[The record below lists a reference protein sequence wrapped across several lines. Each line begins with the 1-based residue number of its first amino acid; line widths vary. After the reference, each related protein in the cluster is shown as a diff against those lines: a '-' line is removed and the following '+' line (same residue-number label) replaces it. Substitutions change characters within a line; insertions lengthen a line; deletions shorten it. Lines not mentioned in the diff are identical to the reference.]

1 MKISYNT
8 WAYSS
13 FFVWVPSYT
22 LDETIKRI
30 ARLGYDGIEI
40 GAAAPHAY
48 PAHLGADR
56 RAQVRDL
63 LQEHG
68 IALSS
73 MLPAPSGGPGN
84 NPASPYVEERRATVE
99 HYKEL
104 AELTAQWGG
113 KTLIYLPGWTIF
125 GTPRRQ
131 AWAWT
136 RECLKEVS
144 EAIADTGVT
153 LVIEPTSHDTNLCES
168 ADDAIELMQDV
179 DAENVKLMFDTFH
192 VMYRKEVLSDYPHM
206 MGSDLKHIHISD
218 NDRLPP
224 GSGVGDFPSLVDALI
239 DTGFDGY
246 LTMET
251 GFHRRG
257 IEPDEDARTGIEYL
271 RPLVE
276 SRLAARGAH
285 AAGAAASNGTPATVR
300 S

>member
-30 ARLGYDGIEI
+30 ASLGYDGIEI

-48 PAHLGADR
+48 PPHLGADR

-104 AELTAQWGG
+104 AELVASWGG
-113 KTLIYLPGWTIF
+113 KTLIYLPGWIIF
-125 GTPRRQ
+125 GTSRRQ
-131 AWAWT
+131 AWAWS
-136 RECLKEVS
+136 REVLTEVAH
-144 EAIADTGVT
+144 AIAHTGVT
-153 LVIEPTSHDTNLCES
+153 LVIEPTSHDTNLCVS

-179 DAENVKLMFDTFH
+179 NLPNVKLMFDTFH
-192 VMYRKEVLSDYPHM
+192 VNYSREVNTDYVYK
-206 MGSDLKHIHISD
+206 MGADLKHIHISD

-224 GSGVGDFPSLVDALI
+224 GMGVIDFPAVVDALI
-239 DTGFDGY
+239 DIEFDGY

-257 IEPDEDARTGIEYL
+257 IEPDLDARQGIEYL

-276 SRLAARGAH
+276 RKLAEH
-285 AAGAAASNGTPATVR
+285 AAK
-300 S
+300 